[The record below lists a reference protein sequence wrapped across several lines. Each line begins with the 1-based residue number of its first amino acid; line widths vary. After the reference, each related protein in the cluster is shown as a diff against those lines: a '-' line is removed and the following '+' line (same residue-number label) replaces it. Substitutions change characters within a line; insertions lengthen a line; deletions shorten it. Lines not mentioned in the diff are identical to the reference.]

1 MVRRNVVM
9 VGMLMLTVVI
19 ARGQYY
25 YNRAALF
32 DGSTSYIEVVDGPEL
47 NPDSAI
53 TIEAWVYPTAYNST
67 GTSSIVSKDSRSSYA
82 LKLNQLG
89 QVLFYPIGDPGSW
102 VISKSSTHIPLN
114 TWTHIAGTY
123 DGTTTAI
130 VINGVLDTSITYIR
144 GLIAHNTES
153 LFIGGENDPG
163 VFLADFKGAIDEV
176 RLWNKALS
184 ANTIQFQRSIPLAIA
199 HPAPDH
205 FYSGLLNAW
214 RLNGNAVDEG
224 GFTQNNGSVHNIT
237 YWDLRQAT
245 VNYLDYN
252 NTLMLDTRNAYC
264 VAGPNAAFDATTAI
278 TLEAWVYDTFPND
291 SSLQA
296 VIVKGGQTTWDYG
309 LFTHPVVPRTHD
321 GYRVYFATNFGDT
334 IGSPVVPENRWMHVA
349 ATYNS
354 STRQAILY
362 INGDS
367 VAGKIFTT
375 GGLIVND
382 PDSLF
387 IGDFRSAQGGFHFQ
401 GQIDQVRIW
410 KNVVR
415 TGDQIRAGMYNS
427 YDFSSI
433 GIPSSSLTQYS
444 FDGRNT
450 NEMGQFVGGP
460 ILNFVGG
467 ARMTSEHMQLGG
479 EFTSPILRDD
489 VEGFPGPT
497 FYKGRKGLDIP
508 SDNDP
513 TGLIDSV
520 YIASSGPVSKT
531 EMVMLLS
538 HPTISSLTITLT
550 SPTGVSATIFN
561 KGGGYTRDIM
571 SIVSDGAD
579 TSGLSGPGF
588 GFQGP
593 CSPLLK
599 PVTPLS
605 TFVGH
610 PRQGWWKLHILD
622 ASQYTAGGILYA
634 WGLEVYPT
642 TDVRSGDTP
651 AGFRLEQ
658 NFPNPFNPK
667 TVISGQWT
675 VDSKVRLAVYDVLGR
690 EVAVLASGRY
700 PAGRYSFTFTG
711 ANLASGVYFYRLT
724 AGSFSAVRK
733 MLLVR

>member
-1 MVRRNVVM
+1 MVRGIVAMSVM
-9 VGMLMLTVVI
+9 IVLTAAV

-32 DGSTSYIEVVDGPEL
+32 DGSTSYIEVGDDPEL

-130 VINGVLDTSITYIR
+130 VINGVLDTSIGYIR
-144 GLIAHNTES
+144 GPIAHNTES

-163 VFLADFKGAIDEV
+163 VFLADFKGAMDEI
-176 RLWNKALS
+176 RIWNRALS
-184 ANTIQFQRSIPLAIA
+184 ANSIQFQRSIPLAIA
-199 HPAPDH
+199 DPAPNH
-205 FYSGLLNAW
+205 YYSGLLDAW
-214 RLNGNAVDEG
+214 RLNGNGIDEG
-224 GFTQNNGSVHNIT
+224 GFTRNNGAVHNVI
-237 YWDLRQAT
+237 YWDLRQST

-252 NTLMLDTRNAYC
+252 NTLMLDTRGAYC
-264 VAGPNAAFDATTAI
+264 VAGPHTAFDATTAI
-278 TLEAWVYDTFPND
+278 TIEAWVYETFPND

-309 LFTHPVVPRTHD
+309 LFTHPVIPKTFN
-321 GYRVYFATNFGDT
+321 GYRVFFATNFGDT
-334 IGSPVVPENRWMHVA
+334 IGTPVVPQDRWMHVA

-354 STRQAILY
+354 SSRQAILY

-415 TGDQIRAGMYNS
+415 TGEQIRAGMYNS
-427 YDFSSI
+427 YDFSTI
-433 GIPSSSLTQYS
+433 GIPGSSLTQYS

-450 NEMGQFVGGP
+450 NEMGQFVGDP

-497 FYKGRKGLDIP
+497 FYWGRKGLDVP
-508 SDNDP
+508 PGDP
-513 TGLIDSV
+513 AGLVDSV
-520 YIASSGPVSKT
+520 YISSVGSTSRT
-531 EMVMLLS
+531 ELALLLS
-538 HPTISSLTITLT
+538 HPTISNLTITLT
-550 SPTGVSATIFN
+550 DPTGALATIFN
-561 KGGGYTRDIM
+561 KGEGGYTRDIM
-571 SIVSDGAD
+571 TIVSDAAD

-610 PRQGWWKLHILD
+610 PRQGWWKLRVVD
-622 ASQYTAGGILYA
+622 ASQYTAGGIVYA
-634 WGLEVYPT
+634 WGLEIFPT
-642 TDVRSGDTP
+642 TGVP
-651 AGFRLEQ
+651 ASEAPGEFQLEQ
-658 NFPNPFNPK
+658 NYPNPFNPK

-675 VDSKVRLAVYDVLGR
+675 GNSEVRLDVFDILGR
-690 EVAVLASGRY
+690 KVATLANGRY
-700 PAGRYSFTFTG
+700 PAGKYTFAFDGT
-711 ANLASGVYFYRLT
+711 NFASGVYLYRLT
-724 AGSFSAVRK
+724 AGSYTAIRK
-733 MLLVR
+733 MLLIR